1 HVTVEADAL
10 AGLEANGPH
19 PDAVALRHERVADT
33 WVGIV
38 LLTLEFRGDFR
49 RPRRF
54 HRGLRLLVQHFVR
67 AMAFL
72 QVWPDIY
79 QLLRGRKRQD
89 RAECAR
95 QRGGARSSSA
105 ARWSA
110 SSVRCWRG
118 AAAGTSTSSGGSRAR
133 STGAAAAMS
142 RSAHRHARC

>member
-1 HVTVEADAL
+1 VGVFDRSAVMHVLASSPAGDRGPEIIEHVTVEADAL

-79 QLLRGRKRQD
+79 QLLR
-89 RAECAR
+89 
-95 QRGGARSSSA
+95 
-105 ARWSA
+105 
-110 SSVRCWRG
+110 
-118 AAAGTSTSSGGSRAR
+118 
-133 STGAAAAMS
+133 
-142 RSAHRHARC
+142 